1 MRLIKATLILISFV
15 LLVWLIFFPYWHFY
29 WATTCAVLF
38 LPAMVIAN
46 LIFKNTFEI
55 REPKFK
61 PLLSSRI
68 NLFDPLFIST
78 LGLAL
83 IFAYPVPY
91 GFQILNFLHFFILAT
106 IIFCILTAVIWVCFR
121 GHGNLSS
128 IAGLMIFYSLFL
140 TGYLNEIGPIS
151 TEVVS
156 KGLITEKFKQI
167 KGLGN
172 TFVIGTNTMKNRVGV
187 TKSDYE
193 KYAIGME
200 ACAKN
205 VTGWLGITTRTFI
218 ECNTALTPPSSGTR

>member
-1 MRLIKATLILISFV
+1 
-15 LLVWLIFFPYWHFY
+15 
-29 WATTCAVLF
+29 
-38 LPAMVIAN
+38 MVIAN

-78 LGLAL
+78 VGLAL
-83 IFAYPVPY
+83 IFASPVPY

-121 GHGNLSS
+121 GHGDLSS
-128 IAGLMIFYSLFL
+128 IACLMIFYSLFL

-172 TFVIGTNTMKNRVGV
+172 TFVIGANTMENRVGV

-218 ECNTALTPPSSGTR
+218 ECNTALTPPSSGTGDNFLR